1 MARKRSHAVLSLEQS
16 LVARTV
22 PAAEA
27 LVDRLDGNRVRCHAC
42 GHRCLVMD
50 GLDGICRVRHN
61 RGGTLYVPHGYVG
74 ALQVDPIEKKP
85 FFHAF
90 PGREALS
97 FGMLGCDL
105 HCGYCQNWLTSQ
117 ALRDEASLSPP
128 RDATAE
134 QLVALARRRAT
145 PVMVSTY
152 NEPLITSEWAVEVF
166 ALAREVGITCG
177 FVSNG
182 NGTQRVLD
190 YLRPYVQLYKV
201 DLKSFR
207 DEGYRQLGGRLPQV
221 LETIRELHGHGFW
234 VEIVTLLVPGW
245 NDSEEELRGMAGFL
259 ASVSPDIPWH
269 VTAYHR
275 DYKMREHA
283 DTTAADLVRAAGWG
297 KEAGLRF
304 VYAGNL
310 PGRVGDLESTRC
322 PSCAAVVVARAG
334 YTVLSQ
340 ALTDDGRCSF
350 CRTVLPGFWSRTAVH
365 PALDARPPAA

>member
-1 MARKRSHAVLSLEQS
+1 MPRPRSEAVRTLDEALR
-16 LVARTV
+16 ARTA

-27 LVDRLDGNRVRCHAC
+27 LVDRLPDGRVRCHAC
-42 GHRCLVMD
+42 GHRCLVLP

-61 RGGTLYVPHGYVG
+61 EAGTLRVPWGYVG

-117 ALRDEASLSPP
+117 VLRDEASLSAP
-128 RDATAE
+128 RDVTAE
-134 QLVALARRRAT
+134 ALVALATRRGA
-145 PVMVSTY
+145 PVVVSTY
-152 NEPLITSEWAVEVF
+152 NEPLITTEWAVEVF
-166 ALAREVGITCG
+166 AAARAAGITCG
-177 FVSNG
+177 YVSNG
-182 NGTQRVLD
+182 NGTRRVLEF
-190 YLRPYVQLYKV
+190 LRPHVQLYKV

-207 DEGYRQLGGRLPQV
+207 AEGYRQLGGRLDRV
-221 LETIRELHGHGFW
+221 LETIRELHALGFW

-245 NDSEEELRGMAGFL
+245 NDGETELRGIAEFL

-275 DYKMREHA
+275 DYRMRDHA
-283 DTTAADLVRAAGWG
+283 DTTAADLARAAAWG
-297 KEAGLRF
+297 AAAGLRF

-322 PSCAAVVVARAG
+322 PGCRRVLLERHG
-334 YTVLSQ
+334 FTVLERT
-340 ALTDDGRCSF
+340 LGPDGRCPD
-350 CRTVLPGFWSRTAVH
+350 CRIAVPGFWGPASAH
-365 PALDARPPAA
+365 PAVAA